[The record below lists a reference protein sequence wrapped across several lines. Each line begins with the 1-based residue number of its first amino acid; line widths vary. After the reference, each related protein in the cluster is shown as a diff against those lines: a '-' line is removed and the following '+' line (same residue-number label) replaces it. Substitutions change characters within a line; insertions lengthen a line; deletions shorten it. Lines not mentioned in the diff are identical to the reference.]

1 MYYKLTFNHDLI
13 DESIDNGTYP
23 IYAEVSNLKEIEY
36 PGIKQGF
43 FRNIFFETNGR
54 EITNWPVVDFYYSS
68 KVSTLENEY
77 LSNVNNWLIV
87 HKKVK
92 KEFEKQKIQGIQY
105 LPVRVVD
112 VLTHSV
118 SHNYY
123 AVNILNWIDG
133 IDMEA
138 SEWEYEE
145 EDDAYFFE
153 PKGMGL
159 DEQKCEGYDIFRC
172 TKDTICIFVSE
183 KIKKIFEKNNWQWF
197 SLSEMPS
204 THKIKKTE
212 ENTLLSFSN

>member
-43 FRNIFFETNGR
+43 FRNIFFETKGR

-153 PKGMGL
+153 PKGMVL

-204 THKIKKTE
+204 THKIK
-212 ENTLLSFSN
+212 

>member
-13 DESIDNGTYP
+13 DEYIDNGTYP

-153 PKGMGL
+153 PKGMVL

-204 THKIKKTE
+204 THKIK
-212 ENTLLSFSN
+212 

>member
-1 MYYKLTFNHDLI
+1 MYYKLTFYHDLI

-105 LPVRVVD
+105 LPERVVD

-153 PKGMGL
+153 PKGMVL

-204 THKIKKTE
+204 THKIK
-212 ENTLLSFSN
+212 

>member
-1 MYYKLTFNHDLI
+1 MYYKLTFNHDLK

-23 IYAEVSNLKEIEY
+23 IYEEVSNLKEIEY

-153 PKGMGL
+153 PKGMVL

-204 THKIKKTE
+204 THKIK
-212 ENTLLSFSN
+212 

>member
-92 KEFEKQKIQGIQY
+92 IEFEKQKIQGIQY

-153 PKGMGL
+153 PKGMVL

-204 THKIKKTE
+204 THKIK
-212 ENTLLSFSN
+212 

>member
-54 EITNWPVVDFYYSS
+54 EITNWPVVHFYYSS

-145 EDDAYFFE
+145 EDDAYFE
-153 PKGMGL
+153 PKGMVL

-204 THKIKKTE
+204 THKIK
-212 ENTLLSFSN
+212 

>member
-68 KVSTLENEY
+68 KVSTIENEY

-153 PKGMGL
+153 PKGMVL

-204 THKIKKTE
+204 THKIK
-212 ENTLLSFSN
+212 

>member
-43 FRNIFFETNGR
+43 FFNIFFETNGR

-153 PKGMGL
+153 PKGMVL

-204 THKIKKTE
+204 THKIK
-212 ENTLLSFSN
+212 

>member
-153 PKGMGL
+153 PKGMVL

-172 TKDTICIFVSE
+172 TKDTICIFLSE

-204 THKIKKTE
+204 THKIK
-212 ENTLLSFSN
+212 

>member
-13 DESIDNGTYP
+13 DESIDNGTYT
-23 IYAEVSNLKEIEY
+23 IYAEVSILKEIEY

-153 PKGMGL
+153 PKGMVL

-204 THKIKKTE
+204 THKIK
-212 ENTLLSFSN
+212 

>member
-153 PKGMGL
+153 PKGMVL
-159 DEQKCEGYDIFRC
+159 DEQQCEGSDIFRC

-204 THKIKKTE
+204 THKIK
-212 ENTLLSFSN
+212 

>member
-1 MYYKLTFNHDLI
+1 MSNSPL
-13 DESIDNGTYP
+13 
-23 IYAEVSNLKEIEY
+23 IYAEVSNLKEIKY

-43 FRNIFFETNGR
+43 FRNIFFETYGR
-54 EITNWPVVDFYYSS
+54 EITDWPVVDFYYSS

-153 PKGMGL
+153 PKGMVL
-159 DEQKCEGYDIFRC
+159 DEQKCEGYDLFRC

-183 KIKKIFEKNNWQWF
+183 KIKTIFEKNNWQWF

-204 THKIKKTE
+204 THKIK
-212 ENTLLSFSN
+212 

>member
-153 PKGMGL
+153 PKGMVL

-204 THKIKKTE
+204 THKIK
-212 ENTLLSFSN
+212 

>member
-153 PKGMGL
+153 PKGMVL

-197 SLSEMPS
+197 SLSEKTS
-204 THKIKKTE
+204 THKIK
-212 ENTLLSFSN
+212 

>member
-87 HKKVK
+87 RKKVK

-153 PKGMGL
+153 PKGMVL

-204 THKIKKTE
+204 THKIK
-212 ENTLLSFSN
+212 

>member
-145 EDDAYFFE
+145 EDDPYFFE
-153 PKGMGL
+153 PKGMVL

-204 THKIKKTE
+204 THKIK
-212 ENTLLSFSN
+212 

>member
-153 PKGMGL
+153 PKWMVL
-159 DEQKCEGYDIFRC
+159 DEQKCEGYDICRC
-172 TKDTICIFVSE
+172 TKDTVCLLVSE
-183 KIKKIFEKNNWQWF
+183 GIQKIVEKNNWQWF

-204 THKIKKTE
+204 THKIK
-212 ENTLLSFSN
+212 

>member
-1 MYYKLTFNHDLI
+1 MYYKLTFNFDLI
-13 DESIDNGTYP
+13 DKSIEKGTYP

-43 FRNIFFETNGR
+43 FRNVFFETNGR
-54 EITNWPVVDFYYSS
+54 EITDWPDVDFYYSS

-77 LSNVNNWLIV
+77 LSNVNNWLVV

-118 SHNYY
+118 NHNYY

-138 SEWEYEE
+138 SEWEYVE
-145 EDDAYFFE
+145 EDDVYFFD
-153 PKGMGL
+153 PKGMVL

-197 SLSEMPS
+197 LLSEMPS
-204 THKIKKTE
+204 THKIK
-212 ENTLLSFSN
+212 

>member
-153 PKGMGL
+153 PKGMVL
-159 DEQKCEGYDIFRC
+159 DEQKCEGYDMFRC

-204 THKIKKTE
+204 THKIK
-212 ENTLLSFSN
+212 

>member
-1 MYYKLTFNHDLI
+1 M
-13 DESIDNGTYP
+13 
-23 IYAEVSNLKEIEY
+23 
-36 PGIKQGF
+36 
-43 FRNIFFETNGR
+43 
-54 EITNWPVVDFYYSS
+54 
-68 KVSTLENEY
+68 
-77 LSNVNNWLIV
+77 
-87 HKKVK
+87 
-92 KEFEKQKIQGIQY
+92 QY

-153 PKGMGL
+153 PKGMVL

-204 THKIKKTE
+204 THKIK
-212 ENTLLSFSN
+212 

>member
-138 SEWEYEE
+138 SEWEYE
-145 EDDAYFFE
+145 
-153 PKGMGL
+153 G
-159 DEQKCEGYDIFRC
+159 RR
-172 TKDTICIFVSE
+172 
-183 KIKKIFEKNNWQWF
+183 
-197 SLSEMPS
+197 
-204 THKIKKTE
+204 
-212 ENTLLSFSN
+212 

>member
-145 EDDAYFFE
+145 EDEAYFFE
-153 PKGMGL
+153 PKGMVL

-204 THKIKKTE
+204 THKIK
-212 ENTLLSFSN
+212 

>member
-1 MYYKLTFNHDLI
+1 MYYKLSFNHDLI

-112 VLTHSV
+112 VLTHIV

-153 PKGMGL
+153 PKGMVL

-204 THKIKKTE
+204 THKIK
-212 ENTLLSFSN
+212 

>member
-54 EITNWPVVDFYYSS
+54 EITNLPVVDFYYSS

-153 PKGMGL
+153 PKGMVL

-204 THKIKKTE
+204 THKIK
-212 ENTLLSFSN
+212 

>member
-204 THKIKKTE
+204 THKIK
-212 ENTLLSFSN
+212 

>member
-68 KVSTLENEY
+68 KISTLENEY

-123 AVNILNWIDG
+123 AVNLLNWIDG

-153 PKGMGL
+153 PKGMVL

-204 THKIKKTE
+204 THKIK
-212 ENTLLSFSN
+212 

>member
-153 PKGMGL
+153 PKGMVL

-172 TKDTICIFVSE
+172 TKDTICIFVSK

-204 THKIKKTE
+204 THKIK
-212 ENTLLSFSN
+212 

>member
-43 FRNIFFETNGR
+43 FRNIFFETNGI
-54 EITNWPVVDFYYSS
+54 EITNWQVLDFYYSS

-153 PKGMGL
+153 PKGMVL

-204 THKIKKTE
+204 THKIK
-212 ENTLLSFSN
+212 

>member
-13 DESIDNGTYP
+13 DESIDSGTYP

-153 PKGMGL
+153 PKGMVL

-204 THKIKKTE
+204 THKIK
-212 ENTLLSFSN
+212 

>member
-153 PKGMGL
+153 PKGMVL
-159 DEQKCEGYDIFRC
+159 DEQKCESYDIFRC

-204 THKIKKTE
+204 THKIK
-212 ENTLLSFSN
+212 

>member
-54 EITNWPVVDFYYSS
+54 EITNWLVVYFFYSS
-68 KVSTLENEY
+68 KGSTLENEY

-153 PKGMGL
+153 PKGMVL

-204 THKIKKTE
+204 THKIK
-212 ENTLLSFSN
+212 

>member
-153 PKGMGL
+153 PKGMVL
-159 DEQKCEGYDIFRC
+159 DEKKCEGYDIFRC

-204 THKIKKTE
+204 THKIK
-212 ENTLLSFSN
+212 

>member
-1 MYYKLTFNHDLI
+1 M
-13 DESIDNGTYP
+13 
-23 IYAEVSNLKEIEY
+23 
-36 PGIKQGF
+36 
-43 FRNIFFETNGR
+43 
-54 EITNWPVVDFYYSS
+54 
-68 KVSTLENEY
+68 
-77 LSNVNNWLIV
+77 SNVNNWLIV

-153 PKGMGL
+153 AKGMVL

-204 THKIKKTE
+204 THKIK
-212 ENTLLSFSN
+212 

>member
-153 PKGMGL
+153 PKGMVL

-183 KIKKIFEKNNWQWF
+183 KIKKIFENNNWQWF

-204 THKIKKTE
+204 THKIK
-212 ENTLLSFSN
+212 

>member
-1 MYYKLTFNHDLI
+1 ML
-13 DESIDNGTYP
+13 SIGEFSR
-23 IYAEVSNLKEIEY
+23 IC
-36 PGIKQGF
+36 
-43 FRNIFFETNGR
+43 
-54 EITNWPVVDFYYSS
+54 
-68 KVSTLENEY
+68 KVSTKTLRYYDEIGLIKPSKINPENNYRYYSIEQLETILLINRLTHYNFSLEEIRTIITSEEMLNEKLCLELY
-77 LSNVNNWLIV
+77 
-87 HKKVK
+87 KKK

-153 PKGMGL
+153 PKGMVL

-204 THKIKKTE
+204 THKIK
-212 ENTLLSFSN
+212 

>member
-68 KVSTLENEY
+68 KVSILENEY

-153 PKGMGL
+153 PKGMVL

-204 THKIKKTE
+204 THKIK
-212 ENTLLSFSN
+212 

>member
-153 PKGMGL
+153 PKGMVL

-204 THKIKKTE
+204 THKI
-212 ENTLLSFSN
+212 N

>member
-87 HKKVK
+87 HKRVK

-153 PKGMGL
+153 PKGMVL

-204 THKIKKTE
+204 THKIK
-212 ENTLLSFSN
+212 

>member
-13 DESIDNGTYP
+13 DESIDNVTYP

-153 PKGMGL
+153 PKGMVL

-204 THKIKKTE
+204 THKIK
-212 ENTLLSFSN
+212 